1 MITCDHLG
9 VGDSSIPGEALNLAD
24 LAMANATAATQLLR
38 ELRKG
43 VLSSALPPLPG
54 LVALGIGH
62 SYGGLLLTILQA
74 RSRVFDGI
82 GLLGWSG
89 VNTVIPC
96 DPAHPRLG
104 DVHTKRVPGLEHPY
118 RSAFHWDDVPEAIV
132 AEDLEGYPHRLDG
145 SPVPFWACRYMPGGP
160 NGNPEQPP
168 RGAVVAHEAAQIDVP
183 VLVAVGER
191 DVSPDPWAEPGAY
204 RSSTDITLY
213 VAPAMAHAHNFAGTR
228 ELLWDR
234 IAAWAKQVPI
244 RKSD

>member
-1 MITCDHLG
+1 
-9 VGDSSIPGEALNLAD
+9 
-24 LAMANATAATQLLR
+24 
-38 ELRKG
+38 
-43 VLSSALPPLPG
+43 
-54 LVALGIGH
+54 
-62 SYGGLLLTILQA
+62 
-74 RSRVFDGI
+74 
-82 GLLGWSG
+82 
-89 VNTVIPC
+89 
-96 DPAHPRLG
+96 
-104 DVHTKRVPGLEHPY
+104 
-118 RSAFHWDDVPEAIV
+118 
-132 AEDLEGYPHRLDG
+132 
-145 SPVPFWACRYMPGGP
+145 MPGGP